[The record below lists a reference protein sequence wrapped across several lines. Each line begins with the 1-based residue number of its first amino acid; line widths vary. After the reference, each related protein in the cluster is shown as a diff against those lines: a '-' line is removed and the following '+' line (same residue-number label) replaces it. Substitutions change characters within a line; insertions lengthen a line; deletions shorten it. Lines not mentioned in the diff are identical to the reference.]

1 MAVLVAVV
9 AAALAVPMAV
19 VVSNDQRAAFISNL
33 EVDTL
38 TTAATMSAQPDV
50 DWQQTAEETA
60 ARTGARVV
68 VVAPDRS
75 LLSDSDNSSLD
86 RLFDRPEINDALAG
100 ALTSDVRTSVTLGG
114 DLRYVAAPVI
124 QNYGVVAAVRLS
136 LPESI
141 VEEEVQET
149 QRWLVVFVLTVVIAA
164 ALVAWLLARSISSPL
179 RQVAK
184 VAEDLPDDL
193 DLRANEDDGP
203 HEVRSVAIALNST
216 AERLSGIL
224 QRQQRVAA
232 DASHHLRTPLTG
244 VRLRLE
250 AIEDISDQEQ
260 VKTEAQAA
268 TAEVDRLN
276 RRIEQVLALA
286 RSDAGAAPIAAQDES
301 VILRDRIDAAA
312 AMFAEAGIELTSSL
326 ERRSSAS
333 PPRRASSHASSTS
346 SSATPCS
353 TRGLASMSTC
363 GPSTGRPCSSVSDDG
378 PGVPRRRAGGRLRPV
393 RAGHDI
399 RARRQRS
406 RARAG
411 ARVGRR
417 ARWQC
422 ASGRV
427 AAGWAHRDGAHAHG
441 GRARLPAPAEADLTR
456 PAGSARCRCRS
467 ATTRTPRWG

>member
-1 MAVLVAVV
+1 
-9 AAALAVPMAV
+9 MAV

-326 ERRSSAS
+326 EENVRVTAPTGVVARVIDELLGNALQYA
-333 PPRRASSHASSTS
+333 RTRVHVDLRAVNRTAV
-346 SSATPCS
+346 
-353 TRGLASMSTC
+353 L
-363 GPSTGRPCSSVSDDG
+363 SVSDDG
-378 PGVPRRRAGGRLRPV
+378 PGVPADEREAVFDRFARGTTSVPGGSGLGLALVRESVAGLG
-393 RAGHDI
+393 
-399 RARRQRS
+399 
-406 RARAG
+406 
-411 ARVGRR
+411 
-417 ARWQC
+417 
-422 ASGRV
+422 
-427 AAGWAHRDGAHAHG
+427 
-441 GRARLPAPAEADLTR
+441 
-456 PAGSARCRCRS
+456 GSARADESDLGGLTVTVRMPMADEPVSRRQQKP
-467 ATTRTPRWG
+467 T

>member
-1 MAVLVAVV
+1 VTRRLVIAMAVLVAVV
-9 AAALAVPMAV
+9 AAALAVPMAAV
-19 VVSNDQRAAFISNL
+19 VANDQRSAFVAGL

-38 TTAATMSAQPDV
+38 TTAAIMSAQPDV
-50 DWQQTAEETA
+50 DWQQTAEATA

-75 LLSDSDNSSLD
+75 LLGDSDNSSLD

-100 ALTSDVRTSVTLGG
+100 SLTSDVRTSVTLGE

-149 QRWLVVFVLTVVIAA
+149 QRWLVVFVLTVVVAA

-203 HEVRSVAIALNST
+203 HEVRAVAAALNST
-216 AERLSGIL
+216 AQRLSGIL

-250 AIEDISDQEQ
+250 AIEDISDQDQ
-260 VKTEAQAA
+260 VKTEAHAA
-268 TAEVDRLN
+268 TAEVDRLT

-301 VILRDRIDAAA
+301 VILRDRIEAAS
-312 AMFAEAGIELTSSL
+312 AMFVEAGVELTASL
-326 ERRSSAS
+326 EPGVLVTAPTGVMARVVDELLGNALQYAKTRVHVDL
-333 PPRRASSHASSTS
+333 RAIDRTAV
-346 SSATPCS
+346 
-353 TRGLASMSTC
+353 L
-363 GPSTGRPCSSVSDDG
+363 SVSDDG
-378 PGVPRRRAGGRLRPV
+378 PGVPADEREAVFDRFTRGTTSVPGGSGLGLALVRESVAGLG
-393 RAGHDI
+393 G
-399 RARRQRS
+399 S
-406 RARAG
+406 ARAG
-411 ARVGRR
+411 ESQ
-417 ARWQC
+417 W
-422 ASGRV
+422 
-427 AAGWAHRDGAHAHG
+427 G
-441 GRARLPAPAEADLTR
+441 GLTVTVRMPMADEPVMRLP
-456 PAGSARCRCRS
+456 
-467 ATTRTPRWG
+467 RTEDS

>member
-38 TTAATMSAQPDV
+38 TAAATMSAQPDV
-50 DWQQTAEETA
+50 DWQETAEAAA

-68 VVAPDRS
+68 VVGLDRG
-75 LLSDSDNSSLD
+75 LLADSDNSSLD

-100 ALTSDVRTSVTLGG
+100 ALTSDVRTSLTLGE

-124 QNYGVVAAVRLS
+124 QNLEVVAAVRLS

-141 VEEEVQET
+141 VTEEVQET
-149 QRWLVVFVLTVVIAA
+149 QRWLIVFVLTVVVAA

-179 RQVAK
+179 NQVAR

-193 DLRANEDDGP
+193 ALRANEDHGP
-203 HEVRSVAIALNST
+203 HEVRAVAVALNST

-232 DASHHLRTPLTG
+232 EASHHLRTPLTG

-250 AIEDISDQEQ
+250 AIEDSSDQEQ

-268 TAEVDRLN
+268 TAEVDRLT

-286 RSDAGAAPIAAQDES
+286 RSDAGAAPIAAQDAS
-301 VILRDRIDAAA
+301 TIVRDRIEAANG
-312 AMFAEAGIELTSSL
+312 MFVEAGVELTSSL
-326 ERRSSAS
+326 APGVLVTAPTGVMARVVDELLGNALQYAKARVHVDL
-333 PPRRASSHASSTS
+333 RAVDRTAV
-346 SSATPCS
+346 
-353 TRGLASMSTC
+353 L
-363 GPSTGRPCSSVSDDG
+363 SVSDDG
-378 PGVPRRRAGGRLRPV
+378 PGVPAGEREAVFDRFTRGTTSVPGGSGLGLALV
-393 RAGHDI
+393 RESVAGL
-399 RARRQRS
+399 
-406 RARAG
+406 G
-411 ARVGRR
+411 
-417 ARWQC
+417 
-422 ASGRV
+422 
-427 AAGWAHRDGAHAHG
+427 
-441 GRARLPAPAEADLTR
+441 
-456 PAGSARCRCRS
+456 GSARAS
-467 ATTRTPRWG
+467 ESRWGGLIVMVRMPMADEPVARPAHPQT

>member
-9 AAALAVPMAV
+9 AAALAVPMAI

-50 DWQQTAEETA
+50 DWQETAEATA

-68 VVAPDRS
+68 VVGLDRG
-75 LLSDSDNSSLD
+75 LLADSDNSSLD

-100 ALTSDVRTSVTLGG
+100 SLTSDVRTSVTLGE

-124 QNYGVVAAVRLS
+124 QNFGVVAAVRLS

-141 VEEEVQET
+141 VTEEVQET
-149 QRWLVVFVLTVVIAA
+149 QRWLVVFVLTVVLAA

-179 RQVAK
+179 RQVAEGGRGPAGRPRPAGGRAARPARGAA
-184 VAEDLPDDL
+184 VA
-193 DLRANEDDGP
+193 
-203 HEVRSVAIALNST
+203 VALNST

-224 QRQQRVAA
+224 QRTQRVAA

-286 RSDAGAAPIAAQDES
+286 RSDAGAAPIAAQDAS
-301 VILRDRIDAAA
+301 VDP
-312 AMFAEAGIELTSSL
+312 G
-326 ERRSSAS
+326 
-333 PPRRASSHASSTS
+333 
-346 SSATPCS
+346 ATGS
-353 TRGLASMSTC
+353 
-363 GPSTGRPCSSVSDDG
+363 
-378 PGVPRRRAGGRLRPV
+378 
-393 RAGHDI
+393 
-399 RARRQRS
+399 
-406 RARAG
+406 
-411 ARVGRR
+411 
-417 ARWQC
+417 
-422 ASGRV
+422 
-427 AAGWAHRDGAHAHG
+427 
-441 GRARLPAPAEADLTR
+441 TR
-456 PAGSARCRCRS
+456 PARCS
-467 ATTRTPRWG
+467 PRPASS